1 MATMLT
7 LDDSLSLV
15 TFLVFILLPDEHA
28 MLLLIFDAA
37 WLTLMSIVITR
48 MVFHLRAYVSTPS
61 GQHMVTA
68 ASRISAATTVV
79 VSQPI
84 AFKSW
89 EAEETG
95 TISDESHG
103 V

>member
-1 MATMLT
+1 MAMTLT
-7 LDDSLSLV
+7 VNGSLSLV

-61 GQHMVTA
+61 GQHIVTA